1 MTSAPTA
8 SALTVR
14 NDALPPV
21 LVGGFAVALVLW
33 MGWFVTHLPYARL
46 PEQLVVGGLV
56 VLWAAALVAVGRLV
70 GPALGWKVGLGAG
83 VVSALVGSLVLAS
96 RLTSKSAEAHE
107 AMQAATLKPNA
118 ALIAAGFV
126 GLGAGLG
133 LICGVIG
140 SRLRGRPSDATPQHW
155 LARFA
160 LVCVCCAAPLIFIGG
175 LVTST
180 NSGMAVPDWP
190 TTYGTSMFLYP
201 LGPGMET
208 GGVEDPQKIF
218 FEHSH
223 RLFGTLVGLA
233 TLILMVW
240 TLATKHAPGKLKGL
254 AVGVFVLVVAQGIL
268 GGLRVMMGDKAAALD
283 NRMLAMLHGVL
294 GQLTLGALVAF
305 TVLAHPTYQAWREA
319 RAGGATLDYAKA
331 RMLRAMATGALH
343 ATILQLLLGA
353 AFRHFR
359 HIHILMTHIAFA
371 LVVVLMGTIAGFL
384 AVAASKK
391 TDATPRSGLPGTLGG
406 LGSWSAGLII
416 AQFGL
421 GWVVFF
427 VGDTRSI
434 EATSTAQALLRTAH
448 QANGAA
454 ILGLLVAMY
463 LVVRALVPKRA

>member
-1 MTSAPTA
+1 MTPAPK
-8 SALTVR
+8 SPALAVR
-14 NDALPPV
+14 NDLLPPV

-56 VLWAAALVAVGRLV
+56 VLWALALVMAGRSVGA
-70 GPALGWKVGLGAG
+70 ALGWKVGLGAG

-96 RLTSKSAEAHE
+96 RLTTKSAEAHE
-107 AMQAATLKPNA
+107 AMQSATMKPNA
-118 ALIAAGFV
+118 ALIAAGFLA
-126 GLGAGLG
+126 LGAVLG
-133 LICGVIG
+133 LVCGVIG
-140 SRLRGRPSDATPQHW
+140 AKLRGRPSDATPQHW
-155 LARFA
+155 HARFA

-201 LGPGMET
+201 LGPGMQT
-208 GGVEDPQKIF
+208 GRVEDAQKVF

-233 TLILMVW
+233 TLILMIW
-240 TLATKHAPGKLKGL
+240 TLVAKHTSGKLKGL
-254 AVGVFVLVVAQGIL
+254 AVAVFVLVVAQGIL
-268 GGLRVMMGDKAAALD
+268 GGLRVMMGDKAPALD
-283 NRMLAMLHGVL
+283 NRVLAMLHGVL

-319 RAGGATLDYAKA
+319 RAGGATLDFAKA
-331 RMLRAMATGALH
+331 RMLRALATAALH
-343 ATILQLLLGA
+343 STILQLLLGA

-359 HIHILMTHIAFA
+359 HTHILMTHIAFA
-371 LVVVLMGTIAGFL
+371 LLVVLVGTIAGFL

-391 TDATPRSGLPGTLGG
+391 PDGTPRSGLAGTLGM
-406 LGSWSAGLII
+406 LGAWSAGLVI

-427 VGDTRSI
+427 AGDTRSI

-454 ILGLLVAMY
+454 VLGLLVAMY
-463 LVVRALVPKRA
+463 MVVRALVPKRA